1 MADDL
6 TYGTTASGVPSG
18 STIATDDVGDVHFQK
33 VKIDV
38 GGDGASSPV
47 TDIATSAKQDT
58 LLTELQAKADLD
70 ETQPIS
76 AAALPLPSSAS
87 TAANQQAAATGA
99 TIFNVTMTNA
109 DQEYS
114 QALSANT
121 RRFSLQCLTD
131 FDVRF
136 AFETGKVATPTAPY
150 ALVRAGMNYSAE
162 QLNLASVTLYFAS
175 PDAGKVAE
183 IICWT

>member
-1 MADDL
+1 MGDNV
-6 TYGTTASGVPSG
+6 TYSNRPSGVPSG
-18 STIATDDVGDVHFQK
+18 TEIATDDVGDVHFQK
-33 VKIDV
+33 VKLDI

-58 LLTELQAKADLD
+58 LLTELQAKADLS
-70 ETQPIS
+70 ETQPVS
-76 AAALPLPSSAS
+76 LATAPLPSGAAI
-87 TAANQQAAATGA
+87 AANQQAAATGA

-109 DQEYS
+109 DEEYS
-114 QALSANT
+114 QVLPANT

-150 ALVRAGMNYSAE
+150 GLVRAGMNYYEE
-162 QLNLASVTLYFAS
+162 QLNLAAVTLYFGS

-183 IICWT
+183 VICWT